1 MLLHLLLLPLF
12 QGSTPSAPL
21 FEELG
26 PAGLGG
32 ATLTSGSPQK
42 DWILEVNGGGLLLGD
57 FDADGL
63 TDLVLVDGSTPERV
77 LAGTPG
83 LPPRLFLG
91 QGDATFAPA
100 GDAWQM
106 EGGRWGTGGAV
117 GDLDGDGREDLV
129 VTEWGPDRVL
139 RNTGAGFEPVAE
151 AGLVGERWGTSAA
164 LFDLDLDGVLDLAV
178 VNYLDFGFD
187 SVDTREGG
195 GCIWKGHAVNCG
207 PEGLEAQHDQ
217 LYRGRGD
224 GTFELAEAGF
234 APGRAA
240 FGLGV
245 VAGDFDVDGDLD
257 LYVTNDSTPNHLWDN
272 RASEAGHELVEVGM
286 RRGVALDDSGREQAG
301 MGVGAG
307 DLDGDGRADFV
318 VTNFSGESH
327 NLYLSGERRSYRDR
341 SHQLGIGGASTPL
354 LGWGTGFGDLDLDG
368 DLDLFAVHG
377 HVYPQADE
385 PGTDTHYAQPDLLW
399 RNVGSSIEPSF
410 EVEDLSDAG
419 PTVSRAA
426 ASADLDRD
434 GDLDLIVIE
443 LDGAVRVLRNRADE
457 LHEGAHWLGVR
468 LVDPTEGGSRSPI
481 GARLELVLPAK
492 AEGEPKRLAR
502 AQISTTGGYQAAV
515 PAEAHFGLG
524 DAGAAELLRVIW
536 PDGQVQELEDPA
548 LDRWITVER
557 SR

>member
-1 MLLHLLLLPLF
+1 MLLQLFLLPLL
-12 QGSTPSAPL
+12 QGSTPAASL

-26 PAGLGG
+26 QAGLGG
-32 ATLTSGSPQK
+32 ATLTSGNPEK

-57 FDADGL
+57 FDSDGL

-77 LAGTPG
+77 RAGSPG
-83 LPPRLFLG
+83 LPPRLLLG

-100 GDAWQM
+100 GEGWAM
-106 EGGRWGTGGAV
+106 EGGRWGTSGAV

-139 RNTGAGFEPVAE
+139 RNTGAGFEQVPE
-151 AGLVGERWGTSAA
+151 AGLVGGRWGTSAA
-164 LFDLDLDGVLDLAV
+164 LFDHDLDGVLDLAV
-178 VNYLDFGFD
+178 VNYLDFDFD
-187 SVDTREGG
+187 TVDAREGG
-195 GCIWKGHAVNCG
+195 GCVWKGHAVNCG
-207 PEGLEAQHDQ
+207 PEGLEPQHDQ
-217 LYRGRGD
+217 LYRGLGD
-224 GTFELAEAGF
+224 GTFELTEAGF
-234 APGRAA
+234 TPRRAA
-240 FGLGV
+240 FGLGIV
-245 VAGDFDVDGDLD
+245 TGDFDVDGDMD

-272 RASEAGHELVEVGM
+272 RATETGHELVEIGM

-327 NLYLSGERRSYRDR
+327 NLYLSGKRRSYRDR
-341 SHQLGIGGASTPL
+341 SHQAGVGGASTAL

-377 HVYPQADE
+377 HVYPQADQ
-385 PGTDTHYAQPDLLW
+385 PGTDTSYAQPDLLW
-399 RNVGSSIEPSF
+399 RNVGSPTEPRF

-434 GDLDLIVIE
+434 GDLDLVVIE

-457 LHEGAHWLGVR
+457 LHAGAHWLGVR
-468 LVDPTEGGSRSPI
+468 LVDKKEAGSRSTI
-481 GARLELVLPAK
+481 GARLELVLGAEVEGGPA
-492 AEGEPKRLAR
+492 RHVR
-502 AQISTTGGYQAAV
+502 SQISTAGGYQAAV

-524 DAGAAELLRVIW
+524 TVNSVELLRVTW
-536 PDGQVQELEDPA
+536 PDGQVQELEAPQ
-548 LDRWITVER
+548 LDRWLTVER